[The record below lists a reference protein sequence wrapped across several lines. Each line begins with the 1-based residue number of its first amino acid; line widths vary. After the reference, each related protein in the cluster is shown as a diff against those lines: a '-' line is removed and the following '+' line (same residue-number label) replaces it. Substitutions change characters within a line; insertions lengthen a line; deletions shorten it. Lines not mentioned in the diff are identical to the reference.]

1 MKEKV
6 ENMGNI
12 LLKNANV
19 FNGKVNQIK
28 SYGYV
33 YIQDNRISCLEDN
46 EIFDFIPGIVIDL
59 KDKFLMPGLIDAH
72 VHLSSAASVDLAN
85 DNISSDFM
93 AIESLQAAEESLL
106 RGFTTLRDAGGAGYG
121 IAQALEKRKATTP
134 RLFYSGKALSATGG
148 HGDFRG
154 TSESKLCSC
163 QVSGS
168 NISTICDGVPE
179 ALKATREQLREGATQ
194 IKIMAAGG
202 IASPT
207 DKITNLQFSDD
218 EILAIVDE
226 AKRNGTYVMAHAYT
240 PEALIRCV
248 KLGVRSLEHAN
259 LLDEEA
265 AKFIFENNAFIVP
278 TLAIYEAL
286 YLHGKEFNTPDHV
299 LEKLGGVRTNSLEA
313 IKIAHSYNVNVGFG
327 TDLLGGLMKYQN
339 TEFKIRSQVE
349 TPFQTLYSATYKNAE
364 LLNMT
369 DKLGVIKPDAF
380 ADIIVLEGNP
390 LEDINLLANPN
401 ENIKLIIKD
410 GNIVKNIL

>member
-1 MKEKV
+1 
-6 ENMGNI
+6 
-12 LLKNANV
+12 
-19 FNGKVNQIK
+19 
-28 SYGYV
+28 
-33 YIQDNRISCLEDN
+33 
-46 EIFDFIPGIVIDL
+46 
-59 KDKFLMPGLIDAH
+59 MPGLIDAH

-121 IAQALEKRKATTP
+121 IARAFEKRKATTP

-148 HGDFRG
+148 HGDFRE
-154 TSESKLCSC
+154 TTESKICSC

-179 ALKATREQLREGATQ
+179 VLKATREQLREGATQ

-202 IASPT
+202 IASPA

-259 LLDEEA
+259 LLDEKA
-265 AKFIFENNAFIVP
+265 AKIIAANNAFIVP
-278 TLAIYEAL
+278 TLAIYEAF

-299 LEKLGGVRTNSLEA
+299 LEKLGGVRSNSLEA
-313 IKIAHSYNVNVGFG
+313 IKIAHDYSVNVGFG
-327 TDLLGGLMKYQN
+327 TDLLGGLMKYQS

-369 DKLGVIKPDAF
+369 DMLGVIKSDAF

-390 LEDINLLANPN
+390 LEDIGLLVNPD
-401 ENIKLIIKD
+401 ESIKLIIKD
-410 GNIVKNIL
+410 GYIVLDKLTT

>member
-1 MKEKV
+1 MAK
-6 ENMGNI
+6 I
-12 LLKNANV
+12 ILKNANV
-19 FNGKVNQIK
+19 FNGKDNQINH
-28 SYGYV
+28 YNYV
-33 YIQDNRISCLEDN
+33 YVEDNKILSLTDN
-46 EIFDFIPGIVIDL
+46 EISNFSAEVIIDL
-59 KDKFLMPGLIDAH
+59 KDRFLMPGLIDAH

-85 DNISSDFM
+85 DNISNDFM

-121 IAQALEKRKATTP
+121 IALAFEKRKATTP

-154 TSESKLCSC
+154 TTESKICSC

-179 ALKATREQLREGATQ
+179 VLKATREQLREGATQ

-202 IASPT
+202 IASPA

-259 LLDEEA
+259 LLDEKA
-265 AKFIFENNAFIVP
+265 AKVIVENDVFIVP
-278 TLAIYEAL
+278 TLAIYEAF

-299 LEKLGGVRTNSLEA
+299 LEKLGGVRSNSLEA
-313 IKIAHSYNVNVGFG
+313 IKIVHDYSINVGFG
-327 TDLLGGLMKYQN
+327 TDLLGGLMRYQN

-364 LLNMT
+364 LLNMV
-369 DKLGVIKPDAF
+369 DKLGIIKSGAF
-380 ADIIVLEGNP
+380 ADIIVFEGNP
-390 LEDINLLANPN
+390 LEDIDLLVNPN
-401 ENIKLIIKD
+401 ESIKLIIKD
-410 GNIVKNIL
+410 GYIVSDKLTT

>member
-1 MKEKV
+1 MAK
-6 ENMGNI
+6 I
-12 LLKNANV
+12 ILKNANV
-19 FNGKVNQIK
+19 FNGKDNQINH
-28 SYGYV
+28 YNYV
-33 YIQDNRISCLEDN
+33 YVEGSKILSLTDN
-46 EIFDFIPGIVIDL
+46 EISNFSAEIIIDL
-59 KDKFLMPGLIDAH
+59 KDRFLMPGLIDAH

-121 IAQALEKRKATTP
+121 IAQAFEKRKATTP

-154 TSESKLCSC
+154 TTESKICSC

-179 ALKATREQLREGATQ
+179 VLKATREQLREGATQ

-202 IASPT
+202 IASPA

-248 KLGVRSLEHAN
+248 KLGVRSIEHAN
-259 LLDEEA
+259 LLDEKA
-265 AKFIFENNAFIVP
+265 AKIIAANNAFIVP
-278 TLAIYEAL
+278 TLAIYEAF

-299 LEKLGGVRTNSLEA
+299 LEKLGGVRSNSLEA
-313 IKIAHSYNVNVGFG
+313 IKIAHDYSINVGFG
-327 TDLLGGLMKYQN
+327 TDLLGGLMRYQN

-364 LLNMT
+364 LLNMV
-369 DKLGVIKPDAF
+369 DKLGIIKSGAF
-380 ADIIVLEGNP
+380 ADIIVFERNP
-390 LEDINLLANPN
+390 LEDIGLLVNPD
-401 ENIKLIIKD
+401 ESIKLIIKD
-410 GNIVKNIL
+410 GYIVLDKLTT

>member
-1 MKEKV
+1 MAK
-6 ENMGNI
+6 I
-12 LLKNANV
+12 ILKNANV
-19 FNGKVNQIK
+19 FNGKDNQINH
-28 SYGYV
+28 YNYV
-33 YIQDNRISCLEDN
+33 YVEGSKILSLTDN
-46 EIFDFIPGIVIDL
+46 EISNFSAEIIIDL
-59 KDKFLMPGLIDAH
+59 KDRFLMPGLIDAH

-121 IAQALEKRKATTP
+121 IAQAFENRKATTP

-154 TSESKLCSC
+154 TTESTICSC

-179 ALKATREQLREGATQ
+179 VLKATREQLREGATQ

-218 EILAIVDE
+218 EILAVVDE

-259 LLDEEA
+259 LLDEKA
-265 AKFIFENNAFIVP
+265 AKIIAANNAFIVP
-278 TLAIYEAL
+278 TLAIYE
-286 YLHGKEFNTPDHV
+286 
-299 LEKLGGVRTNSLEA
+299 
-313 IKIAHSYNVNVGFG
+313 
-327 TDLLGGLMKYQN
+327 
-339 TEFKIRSQVE
+339 KIRSQVE

-364 LLNMT
+364 LLNMV
-369 DKLGVIKPDAF
+369 DKLGIIKSGAL
-380 ADIIVLEGNP
+380 ADIIVFEGNP
-390 LEDINLLANPN
+390 LEDIGLLVNPD
-401 ENIKLIIKD
+401 ESIKLIIKD
-410 GNIVKNIL
+410 GYIVLDKLTT

>member
-1 MKEKV
+1 MAKIV
-6 ENMGNI
+6 
-12 LLKNANV
+12 LKNANV
-19 FNGKVNQIK
+19 FNGKDNQINH
-28 SYGYV
+28 YNYV
-33 YIQDNRISCLEDN
+33 YVEDNKILSLTDN
-46 EIFDFIPGIVIDL
+46 EISNFSAEVIIDL
-59 KDKFLMPGLIDAH
+59 KDRFLMPGLIDAH

-85 DNISSDFM
+85 DNISSDFT

-121 IAQALEKRKATTP
+121 IARAFEKRKATTP

-154 TSESKLCSC
+154 TTESKICSC

-179 ALKATREQLREGATQ
+179 VLKATREQLREGATQ

-202 IASPT
+202 IASPA

-259 LLDEEA
+259 LLDEKA
-265 AKFIFENNAFIVP
+265 AKIIAANNAFIVP
-278 TLAIYEAL
+278 TLAIYEAF

-299 LEKLGGVRTNSLEA
+299 LEKLGGVRSNSLEA
-313 IKIAHSYNVNVGFG
+313 IKIAHDYSINVGFG

-364 LLNMT
+364 LLNMV
-369 DKLGVIKPDAF
+369 DKLGIIKSGAF
-380 ADIIVLEGNP
+380 ADIIVFEGNP
-390 LEDINLLANPN
+390 LEDIDLLVNPN
-401 ENIKLIIKD
+401 ESIKLIIKD
-410 GNIVKNIL
+410 GYIVSDKLTT

>member
-1 MKEKV
+1 MAK
-6 ENMGNI
+6 I
-12 LLKNANV
+12 ILKNANV
-19 FNGKVNQIK
+19 FNGKDNQINH
-28 SYGYV
+28 YNYV
-33 YIQDNRISCLEDN
+33 YVEGSKILSLTDN
-46 EIFDFIPGIVIDL
+46 EISNFSAEIIIDL
-59 KDKFLMPGLIDAH
+59 KDRFLMPGLIDAH

-121 IAQALEKRKATTP
+121 IAQAFEKRKATTP

-154 TSESKLCSC
+154 TTESKICSC

-179 ALKATREQLREGATQ
+179 VLKATREQLREGATQ

-202 IASPT
+202 IASPA

-259 LLDEEA
+259 LLDEKA
-265 AKFIFENNAFIVP
+265 AKIIAANNAFIVP
-278 TLAIYEAL
+278 TLAIYEAF

-299 LEKLGGVRTNSLEA
+299 LEKLGGVRSNSLEA
-313 IKIAHSYNVNVGFG
+313 IKIAHDYSINVGFG
-327 TDLLGGLMKYQN
+327 TDLLGGLMRYQN

-364 LLNMT
+364 LLNMV
-369 DKLGVIKPDAF
+369 DKLGIIKSGAF
-380 ADIIVLEGNP
+380 ADIIVFEGNP
-390 LEDINLLANPN
+390 LEDIGLLVNPD
-401 ENIKLIIKD
+401 ESIKLIIKD
-410 GNIVKNIL
+410 GYIVLDKLTT

>member
-1 MKEKV
+1 MAK
-6 ENMGNI
+6 I
-12 LLKNANV
+12 ILKNANV
-19 FNGKVNQIK
+19 FNGKDNQINH
-28 SYGYV
+28 YNYV
-33 YIQDNRISCLEDN
+33 YVEGSKILSLTDN
-46 EIFDFIPGIVIDL
+46 EISNFSAEIIIDL
-59 KDKFLMPGLIDAH
+59 KDRFLMPGLIDAH

-121 IAQALEKRKATTP
+121 IAQAFEKRKATTP

-154 TSESKLCSC
+154 TIESKNCSC

-179 ALKATREQLREGATQ
+179 VLKATREQLREGATQ

-202 IASPT
+202 IASPA

-218 EILAIVDE
+218 EILAVVDK

-259 LLDEEA
+259 LLDEKA
-265 AKFIFENNAFIVP
+265 AKIIAANNAFIVP
-278 TLAIYEAL
+278 TLAIYEAF

-299 LEKLGGVRTNSLEA
+299 LEKLSGVRSNSLEA
-313 IKIAHSYNVNVGFG
+313 IKIAHDYSVNVGFG
-327 TDLLGGLMKYQN
+327 TDLLGGLMKYQS

-349 TPFQTLYSATYKNAE
+349 TPFQTLHSATYKNAE

-369 DKLGVIKPDAF
+369 DMLGVIKSDAF

-390 LEDINLLANPN
+390 LEDIGLLVNPD
-401 ENIKLIIKD
+401 ESIKLIIKD
-410 GNIVKNIL
+410 GYIVLDKLTT

>member
-1 MKEKV
+1 MAK
-6 ENMGNI
+6 I
-12 LLKNANV
+12 ILKNANV
-19 FNGKVNQIK
+19 FNGKDNQINH
-28 SYGYV
+28 YNYV
-33 YIQDNRISCLEDN
+33 YVEDNKILSLTDN
-46 EIFDFIPGIVIDL
+46 EISNFSAEVIIDL
-59 KDKFLMPGLIDAH
+59 EDRFLMPGLIDAH

-121 IAQALEKRKATTP
+121 IAQAFEKRKATTP

-154 TSESKLCSC
+154 TTESKICSC

-179 ALKATREQLREGATQ
+179 VLKATREQLREGATQ

-218 EILAIVDE
+218 EILAVVDE

-259 LLDEEA
+259 LLDEKA
-265 AKFIFENNAFIVP
+265 AKIIAANNAFIVP
-278 TLAIYEAL
+278 TLAIYEAF

-299 LEKLGGVRTNSLEA
+299 LEKLGGVRSNSLEA
-313 IKIAHSYNVNVGFG
+313 IKIAHDYSVNVGFG
-327 TDLLGGLMKYQN
+327 TDLLGGLMRYQN

-364 LLNMT
+364 LLNMV
-369 DKLGVIKPDAF
+369 DKLGITKSGAL
-380 ADIIVLEGNP
+380 ADIIVFEGNP
-390 LEDINLLANPN
+390 LEDIGLLVNPD
-401 ENIKLIIKD
+401 ESIKLIIKD
-410 GNIVKNIL
+410 GYIVLDKLTT

>member
-1 MKEKV
+1 MAK
-6 ENMGNI
+6 I
-12 LLKNANV
+12 ILKNANV
-19 FNGKVNQIK
+19 FNGKDNQINH
-28 SYGYV
+28 YNYV
-33 YIQDNRISCLEDN
+33 YVEGSKILSLTDN
-46 EIFDFIPGIVIDL
+46 EISNFSAKIIIDL
-59 KDKFLMPGLIDAH
+59 KDRFLMPGLIDAH

-121 IAQALEKRKATTP
+121 IAQAFEKRKATTP

-154 TSESKLCSC
+154 TTESKICSC

-179 ALKATREQLREGATQ
+179 VLKATREQLREGATQ

-202 IASPT
+202 IASPA

-259 LLDEEA
+259 LLDEKA
-265 AKFIFENNAFIVP
+265 AKIIAANNAFIVP
-278 TLAIYEAL
+278 TLAIYEAF

-299 LEKLGGVRTNSLEA
+299 LEKLGGVRSNSLEA
-313 IKIAHSYNVNVGFG
+313 IKIAHDYSINVGFG
-327 TDLLGGLMKYQN
+327 TDLLGGLMRYQN

-364 LLNMT
+364 LLNMV
-369 DKLGVIKPDAF
+369 DKLGIIKSGAF
-380 ADIIVLEGNP
+380 ADIIVFEGNP
-390 LEDINLLANPN
+390 LEDIGLLVNPD
-401 ENIKLIIKD
+401 ESIKLIIKD
-410 GNIVKNIL
+410 GYIVLDKLTT

>member
-1 MKEKV
+1 MAKIV
-6 ENMGNI
+6 
-12 LLKNANV
+12 LKNANV
-19 FNGKVNQIK
+19 FNGKDNQINH
-28 SYGYV
+28 YNYV
-33 YIQDNRISCLEDN
+33 YVEDNKILSLTDN
-46 EIFDFIPGIVIDL
+46 EISNFSAEVIIDL
-59 KDKFLMPGLIDAH
+59 KDRFLMPGLIDAH

-106 RGFTTLRDAGGAGYG
+106 RGFTTLRDAGGVGYG
-121 IAQALEKRKATTP
+121 IARAFEKRKATTP

-154 TSESKLCSC
+154 TTESKICSC

-179 ALKATREQLREGATQ
+179 VLKATREQLREGATQ

-218 EILAIVDE
+218 EILAVVDE

-259 LLDEEA
+259 LLDEKA
-265 AKFIFENNAFIVP
+265 AKIIAANNAFIVP
-278 TLAIYEAL
+278 TLAIYEAF

-299 LEKLGGVRTNSLEA
+299 LEKLGGVRSNSLEA
-313 IKIAHSYNVNVGFG
+313 IKIAHDYSVNVGFG
-327 TDLLGGLMKYQN
+327 TDLLGGLMRYQN

-364 LLNMT
+364 LLNMV
-369 DKLGVIKPDAF
+369 DKLGIIKSGAF
-380 ADIIVLEGNP
+380 ADIIVFEGNP
-390 LEDINLLANPN
+390 LEDIGLLVNPD
-401 ENIKLIIKD
+401 ESIKLIIKD
-410 GNIVKNIL
+410 GYIVLDKLTT

>member
-1 MKEKV
+1 MAK
-6 ENMGNI
+6 I
-12 LLKNANV
+12 ILKNANV
-19 FNGKVNQIK
+19 FNGKDNQINH
-28 SYGYV
+28 YNYV
-33 YIQDNRISCLEDN
+33 YVEGSKILSLTDN
-46 EIFDFIPGIVIDL
+46 EISNFSAEVIIDL
-59 KDKFLMPGLIDAH
+59 KDRFLMPGLIDAH

-85 DNISSDFM
+85 DNISSDFT

-121 IAQALEKRKATTP
+121 IARAFEKRKATTP

-154 TSESKLCSC
+154 TTESKICSC

-179 ALKATREQLREGATQ
+179 VLKATREQLREGATQ

-202 IASPT
+202 IASPA

-240 PEALIRCV
+240 SEALIRCV

-259 LLDEEA
+259 LLDEKA
-265 AKFIFENNAFIVP
+265 AKVIVENDAFIVP
-278 TLAIYEAL
+278 TLAIYEAF

-299 LEKLGGVRTNSLEA
+299 LEKLGRVRSNSLEA
-313 IKIAHSYNVNVGFG
+313 IKIAHDYSVNVGFG
-327 TDLLGGLMKYQN
+327 TDLLGGLMKYQS

-369 DKLGVIKPDAF
+369 DMLGVIKSDAF

-390 LEDINLLANPN
+390 LEDIGLLVNPD
-401 ENIKLIIKD
+401 ESIKLIIKD
-410 GNIVKNIL
+410 GYIVLDKLTT

>member
-1 MKEKV
+1 MAK
-6 ENMGNI
+6 I
-12 LLKNANV
+12 ILKNANV
-19 FNGKVNQIK
+19 FNGKDNQINH
-28 SYGYV
+28 YNYV
-33 YIQDNRISCLEDN
+33 YVEGSKILSLTDN
-46 EIFDFIPGIVIDL
+46 EISNFSAEIIIDL
-59 KDKFLMPGLIDAH
+59 KDRFLMPGLIDAH

-121 IAQALEKRKATTP
+121 IAQAFENRKATTP

-154 TSESKLCSC
+154 TTESTICSC

-179 ALKATREQLREGATQ
+179 VLKATREQLREGATQ

-218 EILAIVDE
+218 EILAVVDE

-259 LLDEEA
+259 LLDEKA
-265 AKFIFENNAFIVP
+265 AKIIAANNAFIVP
-278 TLAIYEAL
+278 TLAIYEAF

-299 LEKLGGVRTNSLEA
+299 LEKLGGVRSNSLEA
-313 IKIAHSYNVNVGFG
+313 IKIAHDYSVNVGFG
-327 TDLLGGLMKYQN
+327 TDLLGGLMRYQN

-349 TPFQTLYSATYKNAE
+349 IPFQTLYSATYKNAE
-364 LLNMT
+364 LLNMV
-369 DKLGVIKPDAF
+369 DKLGIIKSGAL
-380 ADIIVLEGNP
+380 ADIIVFEGNP
-390 LEDINLLANPN
+390 LEDIGLLVNPD
-401 ENIKLIIKD
+401 ESIKLIIKD
-410 GNIVKNIL
+410 GYIVLDKLTT

>member
-1 MKEKV
+1 MAKIV
-6 ENMGNI
+6 
-12 LLKNANV
+12 LKNANV
-19 FNGKVNQIK
+19 FNGKDNQINH
-28 SYGYV
+28 YNYV
-33 YIQDNRISCLEDN
+33 YVEDDKILSLTNN
-46 EIFDFIPGIVIDL
+46 EISNFSVEVIIDL
-59 KDKFLMPGLIDAH
+59 KDRFLMPGLIDAH

-121 IAQALEKRKATTP
+121 IARAFEKRKATTP

-154 TSESKLCSC
+154 TTESKICSC

-179 ALKATREQLREGATQ
+179 VLKATREQLREGATQ

-202 IASPT
+202 IASPA

-259 LLDEEA
+259 LLDEKA
-265 AKFIFENNAFIVP
+265 AKVIVENDAFIVP
-278 TLAIYEAL
+278 TLAIYEAF

-299 LEKLGGVRTNSLEA
+299 LEKLGGVRSNSLKA
-313 IKIAHSYNVNVGFG
+313 IKIAHDYSVNVGFG

-364 LLNMT
+364 LLNMV
-369 DKLGVIKPDAF
+369 DKLGIIKSGAF
-380 ADIIVLEGNP
+380 ADIIVFEGNP

-401 ENIKLIIKD
+401 ESIKLIIKD
-410 GNIVKNIL
+410 GYIVSDKLTT

>member
-1 MKEKV
+1 MAKIV
-6 ENMGNI
+6 
-12 LLKNANV
+12 LKNANV
-19 FNGKVNQIK
+19 FNGKDNQINH
-28 SYGYV
+28 YNYV
-33 YIQDNRISCLEDN
+33 YVEGSKILSLTDN
-46 EIFDFIPGIVIDL
+46 EISNFSAEIIIDL
-59 KDKFLMPGLIDAH
+59 KDRFLMPGLIDAH

-121 IAQALEKRKATTP
+121 IAQAFEKRKATTP

-154 TSESKLCSC
+154 TTESKICSC

-179 ALKATREQLREGATQ
+179 VLKATREQLREGATQ

-202 IASPT
+202 IASPA

-259 LLDEEA
+259 LLDEKA
-265 AKFIFENNAFIVP
+265 AKIIAANNAFIVP
-278 TLAIYEAL
+278 TLAIYEAF

-299 LEKLGGVRTNSLEA
+299 LEKLGGVRSNSLEA
-313 IKIAHSYNVNVGFG
+313 IKIAHDYSINVGFG
-327 TDLLGGLMKYQN
+327 TDLLGGLMRYQN

-364 LLNMT
+364 LLNMV
-369 DKLGVIKPDAF
+369 DKLGIIKSGAF
-380 ADIIVLEGNP
+380 ADIIVFEGNP
-390 LEDINLLANPN
+390 LEDIGLLVNPD
-401 ENIKLIIKD
+401 ESIKLIIKD
-410 GNIVKNIL
+410 GYIVLDKLTT

>member
-1 MKEKV
+1 MAR
-6 ENMGNI
+6 I
-12 LLKNANV
+12 ILKNANV
-19 FNGKVNQIK
+19 FNGKDNQVNNYRYIYIDNNKIK
-28 SYGYV
+28 A
-33 YIQDNRISCLEDN
+33 LTN
-46 EIFDFIPGIVIDL
+46 EEICNFEPEFSIDL
-59 KDKFLMPGLIDAH
+59 KNKFLMPGLIDAH
-72 VHLSSAASVDLAN
+72 VHLSSAAAVDLAN

-93 AIESLQAAEESLL
+93 AIESLQAGEESLK
-106 RGFTTLRDAGGAGYG
+106 RGFTTLRDAGGAGFG
-121 IAQALEKRKATTP
+121 IAQAFEKRKSRTP

-154 TSESKLCSC
+154 TSESKICSC
-163 QVSGS
+163 QLSGS

-179 ALKATREQLREGATQ
+179 VLKATREQLREGATQ

-240 PEALIRCV
+240 PEALMRCV
-248 KLGVRSLEHAN
+248 RLGVRSLEHAN

-265 AKFIFENNAFIVP
+265 AKVIVENDAFIVP
-278 TLAIYEAL
+278 TLAIYEAF
-286 YLHGKEFNTPDHV
+286 YDHGKEFNTPDYV
-299 LEKLGGVRTNSLEA
+299 LNKLGGVRSSGISAL
-313 IKIAHSYNVNVGFG
+313 KIAHENNVNIGFG

-349 TPFQTLYSATYKNAE
+349 TPFQTLHSATYKNAE

-369 DKLGVIKPDAF
+369 DKLGIVKPDAY
-380 ADIIVLEGNP
+380 ADLLVLERNP
-390 LEDINLLANPN
+390 LEDIEVLTNPE

-410 GNIVKNIL
+410 GSLVLNKLDAIEN

>member
-1 MKEKV
+1 MAK
-6 ENMGNI
+6 I
-12 LLKNANV
+12 ILKNANV
-19 FNGKVNQIK
+19 FNGKDNQINH
-28 SYGYV
+28 YNYV
-33 YIQDNRISCLEDN
+33 YVEDNKILSLTDN
-46 EIFDFIPGIVIDL
+46 EISNFSAEVIIDL
-59 KDKFLMPGLIDAH
+59 KDRFLMPGLIDAH

-85 DNISSDFM
+85 DNISNDFM

-121 IAQALEKRKATTP
+121 IARAFEKRKATTP

-154 TSESKLCSC
+154 TTESKICSC

-179 ALKATREQLREGATQ
+179 VLKATREQLREGATQ

-202 IASPT
+202 IASPA

-218 EILAIVDE
+218 EIIAIVDE

-259 LLDEEA
+259 LLDEKA
-265 AKFIFENNAFIVP
+265 AKIIAANNAFIVP
-278 TLAIYEAL
+278 TLAIYEAF

-299 LEKLGGVRTNSLEA
+299 LEKLGGVRSNSLEA
-313 IKIAHSYNVNVGFG
+313 IKIAHDYSINVGFG
-327 TDLLGGLMKYQN
+327 TDLLGGLMRYQN

-364 LLNMT
+364 LLNMV
-369 DKLGVIKPDAF
+369 DKLGIIKSGAF
-380 ADIIVLEGNP
+380 ADIIVFEGNP
-390 LEDINLLANPN
+390 LEDIDLLVNPN
-401 ENIKLIIKD
+401 ESIKLIIKD
-410 GNIVKNIL
+410 GYIVSDKLTT